1 MTEKKEVATSSVATT
16 FLKQLQCITS
26 DYIILCE
33 GKEKLQTFRRYDK
46 GCTPDPS
53 VNTYYTVNPRS
64 SLPMNHSGKLTG
76 QGTKENIREVI
87 AFCADVEAGQT
98 GHKKTSFYATK
109 EEALQAIRSFMY
121 RPSFIIDSGH
131 GYHCLWLFK
140 EPYILGEDVDLE
152 YYEAMNRGIQK
163 VLKADTTA
171 DVTRILRVPGSVN
184 VKDPAHPIRCE
195 MVEDSGDRYNL
206 EDFETYIT
214 PVLLDAAAVD
224 FNLKL
229 ETVKT
234 SRKNLSPRINK
245 IISEGADPSDPSN
258 TDRSSLIQTVVDA
271 MVAKGYK
278 DNEIYS
284 VLTDKDLKISEKI
297 LTEKKTEMERKR
309 YIALSISKAK
319 GFIQV
324 QQMKA
329 ESMNEEM
336 KSVLTILGYT
346 KDHKVMFWHKGT
358 IQEFEL
364 KRITPDDLCLLT
376 GKDDMTKDTFNELKK
391 HIRQQCNFK
400 GIIKESNR
408 MRNGVWKL
416 KNRFV
421 IVSGED
427 ILEVKDMEICKLD
440 TPVVDGRIVEFE
452 EKWLNVEIFQQVF
465 KEASLHDVYQELA
478 TYIDKWKWRQ
488 SEMVDYM
495 TSFVMLAAF
504 QQAMKWRPWLY
515 LHAQHG
521 SGKTLFF
528 DEIMK
533 VLYGQLTVRLDSPSF
548 MGIAQILDG
557 TGKIAL
563 FDNYEAGH
571 KTSNILEGL
580 QSTNRGAGVVVRGTP
595 SGKARRH
602 NLHHM
607 LFLSGVAPASKSS
620 GASDS
625 RTVQFG
631 LNRFTSTSDRS
642 IQSIPEKKAELLL
655 AKTLAAMMRN
665 WEIIDENANKYVDK
679 YNKREAENIA
689 YAMAIQ
695 EIISEKEVA
704 ELPSFVVERE
714 IINDEENLLTAI
726 LTSNVIADG
735 ESEKEVHKR
744 PVYETLSYGGSIES
758 KGVKVVTKKDK
769 SQYISIYP
777 PLVKR
782 YMLQD
787 MQEYRGY
794 HHKNIED
801 LLLSIDGA
809 KKEYQK
815 MGKSTKYTVLIPYH
829 YLEPFLE
836 RDDYSE

>member
-1 MTEKKEVATSSVATT
+1 MTVKKEVATSSVATT
-16 FLKQLQCITS
+16 FLNELQALTS
-26 DYIILCE
+26 GYIILCE
-33 GKEKLQTFRRYDK
+33 GKEKLQTFKKYAESCR
-46 GCTPDPS
+46 PDSS
-53 VNTYYTVNPRS
+53 VNTYYTVNPRHK
-64 SLPMNHSGKLTG
+64 LPVNGAGKLTG
-76 QGTKENIREVI
+76 QGTKDHIKEVI
-87 AFCADVEAGQT
+87 AFYADVETGQD
-98 GHKKTSFYATK
+98 GHKKASFYATK
-109 EEALQAIRSFMY
+109 EEALQAIRTFKY

-140 EPYILGEDVDLE
+140 EPYIIGEDVDLE

-163 VLKADTTA
+163 ILKADTTA
-171 DVTRILRVPGSVN
+171 DVTRILRVPGSFN
-184 VKDPAHPIRCE
+184 VKDPAHPVKCE
-195 MVEDSGDRYNL
+195 LVDNSVARYNL
-206 EDFETYIT
+206 EDFEDYIS
-214 PVLLDAAAVD
+214 PVILDAAAVD
-224 FNLKL
+224 FNLNL

-234 SRKNLSPRINK
+234 SRNNLSNRINK
-245 IISEGADPSDPSN
+245 IISEGVDTSDPSN
-258 TDRSSLIQTVVDA
+258 TDRSSLIQTAVDA
-271 MVAKGYK
+271 MVAKGYT
-278 DNEIYS
+278 DNEIYT
-284 VLTDKDLKISEKI
+284 VLTDRSLKISEKI
-297 LTEKKTEMERKR
+297 LTEKKSELAKKR

-319 GFIQV
+319 AFIQV
-324 QQMKA
+324 QRKEA
-329 ESMNEEM
+329 EATNEEM
-336 KSVLTILGYT
+336 KADLTVLGYT

-376 GKDDMTKDTFNELKK
+376 GKDEMTKETFNELKK
-391 HIRQQCNFK
+391 YIRQQCNFK
-400 GIIKESNR
+400 GILKEDCR
-408 MRNGVWKL
+408 MKNGVWKL

-427 ILEVKDMEICKLD
+427 ILEVKDMEICRLD
-440 TPVVDGRIVEFE
+440 TPVVDGRIIEFE
-452 EKWLNVEIFQQVF
+452 EKWLNIEIFQQVF
-465 KEASLHDVYQELA
+465 KEASLDEVYQEL
-478 TYIDKWKWRQ
+478 TDYIGKWRWRDP
-488 SEMVDYM
+488 EMVGYM

-528 DEIMK
+528 DMLIK
-533 VLYGQLTVRLDSPSF
+533 TLYGQLTVRLDSPSF
-548 MGIAQILDG
+548 MGIAQTLDG
-557 TGKIAL
+557 TGRIAL
-563 FDNYEAGH
+563 LDNYEAGH

-580 QSTNRGAGVVVRGTP
+580 QSTNRGTGAVVRGTP

-625 RTVQFG
+625 RTVQFS
-631 LNRFTSTSDRS
+631 LNRFASKSDRS

-655 AKTLAAMMRN
+655 AKLLASMLKN
-665 WEIIDENANKYVDK
+665 WQAIDGNANKYVDK

-695 EIISEKEVA
+695 EIISEKEVD
-704 ELPSFVVERE
+704 ELPKFVEERE

-744 PVYETLSYGGSIES
+744 PVYEILSYGGSIEA

-787 MQEYRGY
+787 MPEYRGY

-801 LLLSIDGA
+801 MLLNIVGA

-815 MGKSTKYTVLIPYH
+815 IDKSTKYTVLIPYS
-829 YLEPFLE
+829 YLEPFL